1 MSATKPAPHG
11 RRHDPTTSEDHPV
24 ERPAA
29 RHCPL
34 TLTIA
39 APVRMLNLELPSHP
53 VYDAA
58 ELVWFDDAE
67 RGTGMLAF
75 LTRRPDRVVDH
86 YVQPGLRLTPED
98 FHLGGGS
105 RSWNV
110 TDIDPARLEIGPDG
124 VVAAASFVD
133 VDGRRIEL
141 AIDDRDGRRR
151 RRSSLLAPVS
161 ADIEVPQSLL
171 VIWMPT
177 FDLVRVTDP
186 PATIRIDGEPVE
198 THRIPLERLHRQRII
213 KYTSDLLAVEVN
225 REGTRELGTGPGEAV
240 LTPDGRAIRAV
251 VAGRDGHRARL
262 LLWPPLPDLTTLR
275 DGELV
280 TGRWGLQVD
289 EARLVAG
296 PWSARRSADRVELDL
311 DTDTPW
317 QPRGLPWLLWTLT
330 RVVPAFRRWPTTYRW
345 RATVDL
351 TGPLT
356 VTGRWER
363 TDGTR
368 RR

>member
-1 MSATKPAPHG
+1 MSASEPARDG
-11 RRHDPTTSEDHPV
+11 QRHDHPPSESEDPAV
-24 ERPAA
+24 GRPAA

-34 TLTIA
+34 SLTIA
-39 APVRMLNLELPSHP
+39 APVRMLNLELPAHP

-141 AIDDRDGRRR
+141 DIDDRDGRRR

-177 FDLVRVTDP
+177 FDLVRVTNP
-186 PATIRIDGEPVE
+186 RPRSGSTGSRWRPTASPSSGSIVSGSSSTPATC
-198 THRIPLERLHRQRII
+198 
-213 KYTSDLLAVEVN
+213 
-225 REGTRELGTGPGEAV
+225 
-240 LTPDGRAIRAV
+240 
-251 VAGRDGHRARL
+251 
-262 LLWPPLPDLTTLR
+262 WPSR
-275 DGELV
+275 
-280 TGRWGLQVD
+280 
-289 EARLVAG
+289 
-296 PWSARRSADRVELDL
+296 
-311 DTDTPW
+311 
-317 QPRGLPWLLWTLT
+317 
-330 RVVPAFRRWPTTYRW
+330 
-345 RATVDL
+345 
-351 TGPLT
+351 
-356 VTGRWER
+356 
-363 TDGTR
+363 
-368 RR
+368 

>member
-1 MSATKPAPHG
+1 MSGAEPAPDG
-11 RRHDPTTSEDHPV
+11 LQHDHPASEDSHPD
-24 ERPAA
+24 RPAA

-141 AIDDRDGRRR
+141 DIDDRDGQRR

-363 TDGTR
+363 TSVAR

>member
-1 MSATKPAPHG
+1 MTASEPAPDGHQ
-11 RRHDPTTSEDHPV
+11 RHHPPREDPAVD
-24 ERPAA
+24 RPAA

-34 TLTIA
+34 SLTIA

-58 ELVWFDDAE
+58 ELLWFDDAE

-75 LTRRPDRVVDH
+75 LTRHPDRVVDH

-98 FHLGGGS
+98 FHVGGGI

-124 VVAAASFVD
+124 VVAAASFLD

-141 AIDDRDGRRR
+141 DIDDRDGRQR

-161 ADIEVPQSLL
+161 ADIELPHSLL
-171 VIWMPT
+171 VAWMPT
-177 FDLVRVTDP
+177 FDLVRATDP
-186 PATIRIDGEPVE
+186 PATIRIDGETVE
-198 THRIPLERLHRQRII
+198 THRIPLERLHRHRVI
-213 KYTSDLLAVEVN
+213 KYTSDLLIVEVN
-225 REGTRELGTGPGEAV
+225 RDGTRELGTGPGEV
-240 LTPDGRAIRAV
+240 ISTPDGRGIRAV
-251 VAGRDGHRARL
+251 VAARDGHRAQL
-262 LLWPPLPDLTTLR
+262 LLWPPLPDPTTLR

-280 TGRWGLQVD
+280 TGRWGLKVD

-317 QPRGLPWLLWTLT
+317 RPRGLPFLLWALT
-330 RVVPAFRRWPTTYRW
+330 RVVPAFRKWPTTYRW
-345 RATVDL
+345 RASVDL
-351 TGPLT
+351 AGPPT
-356 VTGRWER
+356 VAGSWER
-363 TDGTR
+363 TAETSIW
-368 RR
+368 